1 MGLKCRHRGAQYG
14 HMGQGGSTPQ
24 CGIPAQSPQGPSNGG
39 SDCRI
44 AQTAVGRGFSALEAI
59 SLKTHRVAQREL
71 GFRDSGGRGIA
82 QPQPLTHP
90 RRTSSPFRKKTRSWD
105 SGLEGGGERSVS
117 AKGPD
122 RSGPGSTGFRSRE
135 TGDNPFV
142 VSETQAR
149 SRSRAAC
156 PWEDTPGHSVGENS
170 ARAPLHP
177 ELRTRTL
184 SGIYIAQLEL

>member
-39 SDCRI
+39 SDYRI

-59 SLKTHRVAQREL
+59 SLKTHRAAQREL

-90 RRTSSPFRKKTRSWD
+90 RRTSSPFRKKQEAGIQVWRAGESVQFQQKGQIGPGLGPQGFVLGRRETTR
-105 SGLEGGGERSVS
+105 LLYLRL
-117 AKGPD
+117 KPD
-122 RSGPGSTGFRSRE
+122 RGPGQPVLGRTLQGMVSGKTVHRPRSIQ
-135 TGDNPFV
+135 
-142 VSETQAR
+142 S
-149 SRSRAAC
+149 C
-156 PWEDTPGHSVGENS
+156 
-170 ARAPLHP
+170 ARARYH
-177 ELRTRTL
+177 
-184 SGIYIAQLEL
+184 GYI